1 MKKTLNW
8 TSTLIKEK
16 SLRVNRLFPVACLL
30 PPASIRLLL
39 AACLLS
45 LVSVA
50 SQAQTDDA
58 RYTTLLARL
67 NSLKAE
73 ATQVE
78 DLNAITRLG
87 RAFAYYLDKGYFG
100 EAANLFADEG
110 RVVYGVDGV
119 YTGRDRI
126 KELFT
131 RHGGGSMNAGPGL
144 PFGRLNMHMHLQPLV
159 TISAD
164 GRSAQARWREWGQLG
179 NYKDKA
185 EWSDAILENDYI
197 KEDGVWKVR
206 EMRYYINFVAP
217 YIGGWASLEPAGRDW
232 RSPISKDFKPDQR
245 SPLNYN
251 GFPEITVP
259 PFHYADNKSSI
270 MTPPPVTAM
279 PKRPDDALGKLETR
293 ADQEALKL
301 ARVHAVRAVEN
312 LQAMFGYYFDKGLW
326 RDAADLFTD
335 DGTWE
340 FGQYGVY
347 QGKASIARGM
357 TVIGPEGLEPGQL
370 NNFPML
376 QPVIHVSEDNSK
388 AWGRFRSD
396 VMRSVDGPDGM
407 KGQWG
412 GGLYENEYINDNG
425 TWKISKQHYWVTY
438 WGDYDKGW
446 VRDGIIPVDQASTE
460 VPPDAPPTVVYE
472 SLPHTYVVP
481 FHYNHPVTG
490 EPHDDMGRLARDKA
504 AGKNVR

>member
-131 RHGGGSMNAGPGL
+131 RHGGGS
-144 PFGRLNMHMHLQPLV
+144 
-159 TISAD
+159 
-164 GRSAQARWREWGQLG
+164 GQWHCLLLLG
-179 NYKDKA
+179 HCDQCH
-185 EWSDAILENDYI
+185 
-197 KEDGVWKVR
+197 R
-206 EMRYYINFVAP
+206 
-217 YIGGWASLEPAGRDW
+217 
-232 RSPISKDFKPDQR
+232 DQR
-245 SPLNYN
+245 GLRCHRQ
-251 GFPEITVP
+251 
-259 PFHYADNKSSI
+259 HYARGGRG
-270 MTPPPVTAM
+270 
-279 PKRPDDALGKLETR
+279 RPTR
-293 ADQEALKL
+293 L
-301 ARVHAVRAVEN
+301 ASVSGYPVRAT
-312 LQAMFGYYFDKGLW
+312 
-326 RDAADLFTD
+326 RSR
-335 DGTWE
+335 GT
-340 FGQYGVY
+340 
-347 QGKASIARGM
+347 
-357 TVIGPEGLEPGQL
+357 
-370 NNFPML
+370 
-376 QPVIHVSEDNSK
+376 
-388 AWGRFRSD
+388 
-396 VMRSVDGPDGM
+396 
-407 KGQWG
+407 
-412 GGLYENEYINDNG
+412 
-425 TWKISKQHYWVTY
+425 
-438 WGDYDKGW
+438 
-446 VRDGIIPVDQASTE
+446 
-460 VPPDAPPTVVYE
+460 
-472 SLPHTYVVP
+472 
-481 FHYNHPVTG
+481 
-490 EPHDDMGRLARDKA
+490 
-504 AGKNVR
+504 